1 MSDSKD
7 LKEII
12 RQIQSWHAEAVNF
25 RNDGWVQQ
33 EYKDRLETLHA
44 RVSTVMEQIRPS
56 GLAPQTAPPESDKPK
71 ED

>member
-56 GLAPQTAPPESDKPK
+56 GLAPQDTPPDDERKD
-71 ED
+71 

>member
-7 LKEII
+7 LREII

-44 RVSTVMEQIRPS
+44 RVTSVMAELSPHDQI
-56 GLAPQTAPPESDKPK
+56 PQDNKQK

>member
-1 MSDSKD
+1 MNNSED

-12 RQIQSWHAEAVNF
+12 RQIQAWHSEAVNF

-33 EYKDRLETLHA
+33 EYRDRLETLHA
-44 RVSTVMEQIRPS
+44 RVSAVMESIRPS
-56 GLAPQTAPPESDKPK
+56 NEEKVQENT